1 MGEIL
6 RTPIP
11 YTNIPILVPLVLA
24 TIWLLL
30 RSRATE
36 LASGVDGVVGKGQP
50 VILEFFSN
58 T

>member
-6 RTPIP
+6 RTPVP
-11 YTNIPILVPLVLA
+11 YTDIPILLPLVLF

-30 RSRATE
+30 RGRATRLE
-36 LASGVDGVVGKGQP
+36 AGVDGVVGKGQP